1 IFFKRWKE
9 KEEGMEEVKEIL
21 NVFTR
26 LDGVNAVCLAGR
38 DGFLVDSIVKKGI
51 DSEMI
56 GAIASGGFGSAE
68 SMGKQLD
75 KGNLSM
81 TMLEFKEGPIML
93 APVGEDM
100 FLVVAADENANLALI
115 RLTIKRHKDKLAMT
129 TAVL

>member
-1 IFFKRWKE
+1 
-9 KEEGMEEVKEIL
+9 MEEVKEIL
-21 NVFTR
+21 SVFTR